1 MIGKSLKIGLTGGIA
16 SGKTTVSDYFKRIG
30 IPVIDADVISHEVT
44 KPNGSAFKEIISSF
58 GSNILDDNGLIDR
71 KKMRSIIFDDA
82 SKKKILEGIIHPKV
96 REEMFNLVSQ
106 SNDHYLI
113 LSVPLLIETGMN
125 KMMDRILVVDCS
137 VETQIERLIQR
148 DKINLDEAKSI
159 LRNQTNRTT
168 RLRLADDLIVNE
180 KNVTLNELEKEVL
193 ELNKHYSKL

>member
-44 KPNGSAFKEIISSF
+44 KPNGSAFEEIISSF

-82 SKKKILEGIIHPKV
+82 SKKKKLEGIIHPKV
-96 REEMFNLVSQ
+96 REEMFNLASQ

-113 LSVPLLIETGMN
+113 VSVPLLVETGMN
-125 KMMDRILVVDCS
+125 EMMDRNLVVDCS
-137 VETQIERLIQR
+137 EETQIERLMHR
-148 DKINLDEAKSI
+148 DKITLGEAKSI
-159 LRNQTNRTT
+159 LKNQTNRST
-168 RLRLADDLIVNE
+168 RLKAADDLIVNE

-193 ELNKHYSKL
+193 ELNKRYSKL